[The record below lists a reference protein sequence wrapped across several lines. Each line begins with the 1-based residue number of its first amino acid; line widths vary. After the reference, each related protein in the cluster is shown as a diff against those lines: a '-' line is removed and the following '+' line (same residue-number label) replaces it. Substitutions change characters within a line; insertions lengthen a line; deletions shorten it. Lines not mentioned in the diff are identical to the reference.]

1 MKRTRIVAER
11 EIQNFFDHPTAYI
24 LMVAFLGLSLFLAFR
39 SIYALSLASL
49 RPLFD
54 LLPWLFAVFI
64 PALTMRSVAEEKRTG
79 TIEWLSSYPL
89 GELEILM
96 GKLIGNWFFVML
108 SLAGT
113 LPMALGVF
121 LLSDA
126 DPGIML
132 AQYIGASLLA
142 MQGVAIGLW
151 ASTATKNQVTAFI
164 LATSVSFALVFIGTP
179 VVLYGLTPFLGTAL
193 SRLSVMGHFENV
205 ARGVIDLRDIV
216 YFLSTAGLFV
226 AMAVGLLVKQRLSE
240 QRESYKRLRAGIA
253 ISLGLVVVTNLL
265 GGNIGGRVD
274 LTRESLYTLSP
285 GSKETLDNLSDLV
298 TLKLFISDE
307 LPSELQPTL
316 RDVRDL
322 ISDMNRAGG
331 DNLVVE
337 NLNPGDDLDVAAEAR
352 SLGIIENEFNVLR
365 DDEFEVRRGWFGLAL
380 LYADQQ
386 EVIPFISGTAD
397 LEFRIASAISVM
409 TTDKRPS
416 VAFLTGLG
424 ALGESELPSL
434 GRALMER
441 YEVTSLDLSQEGDLG
456 LDPENMDLVIMAG
469 PKEPVSEKKV
479 NEIENF
485 ISQGGGA
492 LILVDKHQIS
502 LETPTTSLVTTGLEE
517 FLQRQGIGVDE
528 GLVMDYGSNSNIS
541 MGPQGLFNV
550 VRPYPLWPIGLKG
563 SLHATTRDLN
573 GLSAGWA
580 TAITIADSVE
590 NIERLWITTEAGGIQ
605 PPNSL
610 IMPDALLQP
619 DPDGFQT
626 VTLAVAIGGGE
637 TEPTTNDV
645 REGRII
651 VVGDVDFL
659 EESFIQVSPD
669 NLIFAENAIDWLAQ
683 DEALIAIRS
692 KTRTPPPIV
701 FTSDFQKASLRWGNL
716 IGVPLIRS
724 QLCVRSRARRMAGN
738 CWHHHRRWPC
748 A

>member
-456 LDPENMDLVIMAG
+456 LDPENMDLVILAG

-637 TEPTTNDV
+637 TEPTTNDI

-716 IGVPLIRS
+716 IGVPLIIVIYGVMKVTGRRRRAE
-724 QLCVRSRARRMAGN
+724 VRWGDFIA
-738 CWHHHRRWPC
+738 
-748 A
+748 

>member
-240 QRESYKRLRAGIA
+240 QRESYKRLRTGIA

-456 LDPENMDLVIMAG
+456 LDPENMDLVILAG

-716 IGVPLIRS
+716 IGVPLIIVIYGVMNVTGRRRRAE
-724 QLCVRSRARRMAGN
+724 VRWGDFIA
-738 CWHHHRRWPC
+738 
-748 A
+748 

>member
-434 GRALMER
+434 ARALMER
-441 YEVTSLDLSQEGDLG
+441 YEVTSLDLSQESDLG

-716 IGVPLIRS
+716 IGVPLIIVIYGVMKVTGRRRRAE
-724 QLCVRSRARRMAGN
+724 VRWGDFIA
-738 CWHHHRRWPC
+738 
-748 A
+748 

>member
-397 LEFRIASAISVM
+397 LEF
-409 TTDKRPS
+409 
-416 VAFLTGLG
+416 
-424 ALGESELPSL
+424 
-434 GRALMER
+434 
-441 YEVTSLDLSQEGDLG
+441 
-456 LDPENMDLVIMAG
+456 
-469 PKEPVSEKKV
+469 
-479 NEIENF
+479 
-485 ISQGGGA
+485 
-492 LILVDKHQIS
+492 
-502 LETPTTSLVTTGLEE
+502 
-517 FLQRQGIGVDE
+517 
-528 GLVMDYGSNSNIS
+528 
-541 MGPQGLFNV
+541 
-550 VRPYPLWPIGLKG
+550 
-563 SLHATTRDLN
+563 
-573 GLSAGWA
+573 
-580 TAITIADSVE
+580 
-590 NIERLWITTEAGGIQ
+590 
-605 PPNSL
+605 
-610 IMPDALLQP
+610 
-619 DPDGFQT
+619 
-626 VTLAVAIGGGE
+626 
-637 TEPTTNDV
+637 
-645 REGRII
+645 
-651 VVGDVDFL
+651 
-659 EESFIQVSPD
+659 
-669 NLIFAENAIDWLAQ
+669 
-683 DEALIAIRS
+683 
-692 KTRTPPPIV
+692 
-701 FTSDFQKASLRWGNL
+701 
-716 IGVPLIRS
+716 
-724 QLCVRSRARRMAGN
+724 
-738 CWHHHRRWPC
+738 
-748 A
+748 

>member
-24 LMVAFLGLSLFLAFR
+24 LMLAFLGLSLFLAFR

-54 LLPWLFAVFI
+54 LLPWLFSVFI

-121 LLSDA
+121 LLSEA

-253 ISLGLVVVTNLL
+253 ILLGLVVVTNLL
-265 GGNIGGRVD
+265 GGNIRGRVD

-285 GSKETLDNLSDLV
+285 GSEETLDNLSDLV

-307 LPSELQPTL
+307 LPSELEPTL

-322 ISDMNRAGG
+322 ISDMSRAGG

-337 NLNPGDDLDVAAEAR
+337 NLNPGDDLDVAVEAR
-352 SLGIIENEFNVLR
+352 SFGIIENEFNILR

-380 LYADQQ
+380 LYADRQ

-416 VAFLTGLG
+416 VAFLTGFG
-424 ALGESELPSL
+424 ALGENELPSL

-456 LDPENMDLVIMAG
+456 LNPENMDLVVLAG

-479 NEIENF
+479 DEIENF

-502 LETPTTSLVTTGLEE
+502 VETPTTSLVTTGLEE
-517 FLQRQGIGVDE
+517 FLQKQGIGVDE

-563 SLHATTRDLN
+563 NLHATTRDLN

-637 TEPTTNDV
+637 AESTTNAV
-645 REGRII
+645 QNGRII

-692 KTRTPPPIV
+692 KTRTPPPII

-716 IGVPLIRS
+716 IGVPLLIVIYGAMKVTGRRRRAE
-724 QLCVRSRARRMAGN
+724 VRWGDFIA
-738 CWHHHRRWPC
+738 
-748 A
+748 

>member
-24 LMVAFLGLSLFLAFR
+24 LMLAFLGLSLFLAFR

-54 LLPWLFAVFI
+54 LLPWLFSVFI

-121 LLSDA
+121 LLSEA

-253 ISLGLVVVTNLL
+253 ILLGLVVVTNLL
-265 GGNIGGRVD
+265 GGNIRGRVD

-285 GSKETLDNLSDLV
+285 GSEETLDNLSDLV

-307 LPSELQPTL
+307 LPSELEPTL

-322 ISDMNRAGG
+322 ISDMSRAGG

-337 NLNPGDDLDVAAEAR
+337 NLNPGDDLDVAVEAR
-352 SLGIIENEFNVLR
+352 SFGIIENEFNVLR

-380 LYADQQ
+380 LYADRQ

-416 VAFLTGLG
+416 VAFLTGFG
-424 ALGESELPSL
+424 ALGENELPSL

-456 LDPENMDLVIMAG
+456 LNPENMDLVVLAG

-479 NEIENF
+479 DEIENF

-502 LETPTTSLVTTGLEE
+502 VETPTTSLVTTGLEE
-517 FLQRQGIGVDE
+517 FLQKQGIGVDE

-563 SLHATTRDLN
+563 NLHATTRDLN

-637 TEPTTNDV
+637 AESTTNAV
-645 REGRII
+645 QNGRII

-692 KTRTPPPIV
+692 KTRTPPPII

-716 IGVPLIRS
+716 IGVPLLIVIYGAMKVTGRRRRAE
-724 QLCVRSRARRMAGN
+724 VRWGDFIA
-738 CWHHHRRWPC
+738 
-748 A
+748 

>member
-24 LMVAFLGLSLFLAFR
+24 LMLAFLGLSLFLALR

-96 GKLIGNWFFVML
+96 GKLIGNWFFVIL

-113 LPMALGVF
+113 LPMAIGVF

-226 AMAVGLLVKQRLSE
+226 AMALGLLVKQRLSE

-253 ISLGLVVVTNLL
+253 ILLGLVVVTNLL
-265 GGNIGGRVD
+265 GGNIRGRVD

-285 GSKETLDNLSDLV
+285 GSEETLDNLSDLV

-307 LPSELQPTL
+307 LPSELEPTL

-322 ISDMNRAGG
+322 ISDMSRAGG

-337 NLNPGDDLDVAAEAR
+337 NLNPGDDLDVAVEAR
-352 SLGIIENEFNVLR
+352 SFGIIENEFNVLR

-456 LDPENMDLVIMAG
+456 LNPENMDLVVLAG
-469 PKEPVSEKKV
+469 PKEPVSEQKV

-502 LETPTTSLVTTGLEE
+502 LETPTTNLVTTGLEE
-517 FLQRQGIGVDE
+517 FLQKQGIGVDE

-550 VRPYPLWPIGLKG
+550 VRQYPLWPIGLKG

-637 TEPTTNDV
+637 AESATNDV
-645 REGRII
+645 QEGRII

-692 KTRTPPPIV
+692 KTRTPPPII

-716 IGVPLIRS
+716 IGVPLLIVMYGVMKVTGRRRRAE
-724 QLCVRSRARRMAGN
+724 VRWGDFIA
-738 CWHHHRRWPC
+738 
-748 A
+748 

>member
-24 LMVAFLGLSLFLAFR
+24 LMLAFLGLSLFLALR

-96 GKLIGNWFFVML
+96 GKLIGNWFFVIL

-113 LPMALGVF
+113 LPMAIGVF

-253 ISLGLVVVTNLL
+253 ILLGLVVVTNLL
-265 GGNIGGRVD
+265 GGNIRGRVD

-285 GSKETLDNLSDLV
+285 GTEETLDNLSDLV

-307 LPSELQPTL
+307 LPSELEPTL

-322 ISDMNRAGG
+322 ISDMSRAGG

-337 NLNPGDDLDVAAEAR
+337 NLNPGDDLDVAVEAR
-352 SLGIIENEFNVLR
+352 SFGIIENEFNVLR

-456 LDPENMDLVIMAG
+456 LNPENMDLVVLAG
-469 PKEPVSEKKV
+469 PKEPVSEQKV

-502 LETPTTSLVTTGLEE
+502 LETPTTNLVTTGLEE
-517 FLQRQGIGVDE
+517 FLQKQGIGVDE
-528 GLVMDYGSNSNIS
+528 GLVMDYGSNSPIS

-550 VRPYPLWPIGLKG
+550 VRQYPLWPIGLKG

-637 TEPTTNDV
+637 AESATNDV
-645 REGRII
+645 QEGRII

-692 KTRTPPPIV
+692 KTRTPPPII

-716 IGVPLIRS
+716 IGVPLLIVIYGVMKVTGRRRRAE
-724 QLCVRSRARRMAGN
+724 VRWGDFIA
-738 CWHHHRRWPC
+738 
-748 A
+748 

>member
-456 LDPENMDLVIMAG
+456 LDPENMDLVILAG

-716 IGVPLIRS
+716 IGVPLIIVIYGVMKVTGRRRRAE
-724 QLCVRSRARRMAGN
+724 VRWGDFIA
-738 CWHHHRRWPC
+738 
-748 A
+748 

>member
-1 MKRTRIVAER
+1 MKRTRIVAKR

-164 LATSVSFALVFIGTP
+164 LATSVSFALVFIGTQ

-456 LDPENMDLVIMAG
+456 LDPENMDLVILAG

-716 IGVPLIRS
+716 IGVPLIIVIYGVMKVTGRRRRAE
-724 QLCVRSRARRMAGN
+724 VRWGDFIA
-738 CWHHHRRWPC
+738 
-748 A
+748 

>member
-96 GKLIGNWFFVML
+96 GKLIGNWFFGML

-331 DNLVVE
+331 ENLVVE

-456 LDPENMDLVIMAG
+456 LDPENMDLVILAG

-716 IGVPLIRS
+716 IGVPLIIVIYGVMKVTGRRRRAE
-724 QLCVRSRARRMAGN
+724 VRWGDFIA
-738 CWHHHRRWPC
+738 
-748 A
+748 

>member
-24 LMVAFLGLSLFLAFR
+24 LMLAFLGLSLFLAFR

-121 LLSDA
+121 LLSEA

-253 ISLGLVVVTNLL
+253 ILLGLVVVTNLL
-265 GGNIGGRVD
+265 GGNIRGRVD

-285 GSKETLDNLSDLV
+285 GSEETLDNLSDLV

-307 LPSELQPTL
+307 LPSELEPTL

-322 ISDMNRAGG
+322 ISDMSRAGG

-337 NLNPGDDLDVAAEAR
+337 TLNPGDDLDVAAEAR
-352 SLGIIENEFNVLR
+352 SFGIIENEFNILR

-380 LYADQQ
+380 LYADRQ

-416 VAFLTGLG
+416 VAFLTGFG
-424 ALGESELPSL
+424 ALGENELPSL

-456 LDPENMDLVIMAG
+456 LNPENMDLVVLAG

-479 NEIENF
+479 DEIENF

-502 LETPTTSLVTTGLEE
+502 VETPTTSLVTTGLEE
-517 FLQRQGIGVDE
+517 FLQKQGIGVDE

-563 SLHATTRDLN
+563 NLHATTRDLN

-637 TEPTTNDV
+637 AESTTNAV
-645 REGRII
+645 QNGRII

-692 KTRTPPPIV
+692 KTRTPPPII

-716 IGVPLIRS
+716 IGVPLLIVIYGAMKVTGRRRRAE
-724 QLCVRSRARRMAGN
+724 VRWGDFIA
-738 CWHHHRRWPC
+738 
-748 A
+748 

>member
-434 GRALMER
+434 ARALMER

-716 IGVPLIRS
+716 IGVPLIIVIYGVMKVTGRRRRAE
-724 QLCVRSRARRMAGN
+724 VRWGDFIA
-738 CWHHHRRWPC
+738 
-748 A
+748 

>member
-337 NLNPGDDLDVAAEAR
+337 NLNPGDDLDIAAEAR

-424 ALGESELPSL
+424 ALGENELPSL

-456 LDPENMDLVIMAG
+456 LDPENMDLVILAG

-485 ISQGGGA
+485 ISEGGGA

-716 IGVPLIRS
+716 IGVPLIIVIYGVMKVTGRRRRAE
-724 QLCVRSRARRMAGN
+724 VRWGDFIA
-738 CWHHHRRWPC
+738 
-748 A
+748 

>member
-253 ISLGLVVVTNLL
+253 VSLGLVVVTNLL

-441 YEVTSLDLSQEGDLG
+441 YEVTSLDLSQESDLG

-716 IGVPLIRS
+716 IGVPLIIVIYGVMKVTGRRRRAE
-724 QLCVRSRARRMAGN
+724 VRWGDFIA
-738 CWHHHRRWPC
+738 
-748 A
+748 

>member
-1 MKRTRIVAER
+1 
-11 EIQNFFDHPTAYI
+11 
-24 LMVAFLGLSLFLAFR
+24 
-39 SIYALSLASL
+39 
-49 RPLFD
+49 
-54 LLPWLFAVFI
+54 
-64 PALTMRSVAEEKRTG
+64 
-79 TIEWLSSYPL
+79 
-89 GELEILM
+89 
-96 GKLIGNWFFVML
+96 
-108 SLAGT
+108 
-113 LPMALGVF
+113 
-121 LLSDA
+121 
-126 DPGIML
+126 
-132 AQYIGASLLA
+132 
-142 MQGVAIGLW
+142 
-151 ASTATKNQVTAFI
+151 
-164 LATSVSFALVFIGTP
+164 
-179 VVLYGLTPFLGTAL
+179 
-193 SRLSVMGHFENV
+193 
-205 ARGVIDLRDIV
+205 
-216 YFLSTAGLFV
+216 
-226 AMAVGLLVKQRLSE
+226 
-240 QRESYKRLRAGIA
+240 
-253 ISLGLVVVTNLL
+253 
-265 GGNIGGRVD
+265 
-274 LTRESLYTLSP
+274 
-285 GSKETLDNLSDLV
+285 
-298 TLKLFISDE
+298 
-307 LPSELQPTL
+307 
-316 RDVRDL
+316 
-322 ISDMNRAGG
+322 
-331 DNLVVE
+331 
-337 NLNPGDDLDVAAEAR
+337 
-352 SLGIIENEFNVLR
+352 
-365 DDEFEVRRGWFGLAL
+365 
-380 LYADQQ
+380 
-386 EVIPFISGTAD
+386 
-397 LEFRIASAISVM
+397 M

-441 YEVTSLDLSQEGDLG
+441 YEVTSLDLSQESDLG
-456 LDPENMDLVIMAG
+456 LDPENMDLVILAG

-716 IGVPLIRS
+716 IGVPLIIVIYGVMKVTGRRRRAE
-724 QLCVRSRARRMAGN
+724 VRWGDFIA
-738 CWHHHRRWPC
+738 
-748 A
+748 

>member
-337 NLNPGDDLDVAAEAR
+337 NLNPGDDLDIAAEAR

-424 ALGESELPSL
+424 ALGENELPSL

-456 LDPENMDLVIMAG
+456 LDPENMDLVILAG

-716 IGVPLIRS
+716 IGVPLIIVIYGVMKVTGRRRRAE
-724 QLCVRSRARRMAGN
+724 VRWGDFIA
-738 CWHHHRRWPC
+738 
-748 A
+748 

>member
-285 GSKETLDNLSDLV
+285 GSKVTLDNLSDLV

-337 NLNPGDDLDVAAEAR
+337 NLNPGDDLDIAAEAR

-424 ALGESELPSL
+424 ALGENELPSL

-456 LDPENMDLVIMAG
+456 LDPENMDLVILAG

-485 ISQGGGA
+485 ISEGGGA

-716 IGVPLIRS
+716 IGVPLIIVIYGVMKVTGRRRRAE
-724 QLCVRSRARRMAGN
+724 VRWGDFIA
-738 CWHHHRRWPC
+738 
-748 A
+748 

>member
-24 LMVAFLGLSLFLAFR
+24 LMLAFLGLSLFLALR

-96 GKLIGNWFFVML
+96 GKLIGNWFFVIL

-113 LPMALGVF
+113 LPMAIGVF

-226 AMAVGLLVKQRLSE
+226 AMALGLLVKQRLSE

-253 ISLGLVVVTNLL
+253 ILLGLVVVTNLL
-265 GGNIGGRVD
+265 GGNIRGRVD

-285 GSKETLDNLSDLV
+285 GSEETLDNLSDLV

-307 LPSELQPTL
+307 LPSELEPTL

-322 ISDMNRAGG
+322 ISDMSRAGG

-337 NLNPGDDLDVAAEAR
+337 NLNPGDDLDVAVEAR
-352 SLGIIENEFNVLR
+352 SFGIIENEFNVLR

-456 LDPENMDLVIMAG
+456 LNPENMDLVVLAG
-469 PKEPVSEKKV
+469 PKEPVSEQKV

-502 LETPTTSLVTTGLEE
+502 LETPTTNLVTTGLEE
-517 FLQRQGIGVDE
+517 FLQKQGIGVDE
-528 GLVMDYGSNSNIS
+528 GLVMDYGSNSPIS

-550 VRPYPLWPIGLKG
+550 VRQYPLWPIGLKG

-637 TEPTTNDV
+637 AESATNDV
-645 REGRII
+645 QEGRII

-692 KTRTPPPIV
+692 KTRTPPPII

-716 IGVPLIRS
+716 IGVPLLIVMYGVMKVTGRRRRAE
-724 QLCVRSRARRMAGN
+724 VRWGDFIA
-738 CWHHHRRWPC
+738 
-748 A
+748 

>member
-265 GGNIGGRVD
+265 GGNIGGRID

-456 LDPENMDLVIMAG
+456 LDPENMDLVILAG

-637 TEPTTNDV
+637 NEPTTNDV

-716 IGVPLIRS
+716 IGVPLIIVIYGVMKVTGRRRRAE
-724 QLCVRSRARRMAGN
+724 VRWGDFIA
-738 CWHHHRRWPC
+738 
-748 A
+748 

>member
-24 LMVAFLGLSLFLAFR
+24 LMLAFLGLSLFLALR

-96 GKLIGNWFFVML
+96 GKLIGNWFFVIL

-113 LPMALGVF
+113 LPMAIGVF

-226 AMAVGLLVKQRLSE
+226 AMALGLLVKQRLSE

-253 ISLGLVVVTNLL
+253 ILLGLVVVTNLL
-265 GGNIGGRVD
+265 GGNIRGRVD

-285 GSKETLDNLSDLV
+285 GSEETLDNLSDLV

-307 LPSELQPTL
+307 LPSELEPTL

-322 ISDMNRAGG
+322 ISDMSRAGG

-337 NLNPGDDLDVAAEAR
+337 NLNPGDDLDVAVEAR
-352 SLGIIENEFNVLR
+352 SFGIIENEFNVLR

-456 LDPENMDLVIMAG
+456 LNPENMDLVVLAG
-469 PKEPVSEKKV
+469 PKEPVSEQKV

-502 LETPTTSLVTTGLEE
+502 LETPTTNLVTTGLEE
-517 FLQRQGIGVDE
+517 FLQKQGIGVDE
-528 GLVMDYGSNSNIS
+528 GLVMDYGSNSPIS

-550 VRPYPLWPIGLKG
+550 VRQYPLWPIGLKG

-637 TEPTTNDV
+637 AESATNDV
-645 REGRII
+645 QEGRII

-692 KTRTPPPIV
+692 KTRTPPPII

-716 IGVPLIRS
+716 IGVPLLIVIYGVMKVTGRRRRAE
-724 QLCVRSRARRMAGN
+724 VRWGDFIA
-738 CWHHHRRWPC
+738 
-748 A
+748 

>member
-24 LMVAFLGLSLFLAFR
+24 LMLAFLGLSLFLALR

-96 GKLIGNWFFVML
+96 GKLIGNWFFVIL

-113 LPMALGVF
+113 LPMAIGVF

-226 AMAVGLLVKQRLSE
+226 AMALGLLVKQRLSE

-253 ISLGLVVVTNLL
+253 ILLGLVVVTNLL
-265 GGNIGGRVD
+265 GGNIRGRVD

-285 GSKETLDNLSDLV
+285 GSEETLDNLSDLV

-307 LPSELQPTL
+307 LPSELEPTL

-322 ISDMNRAGG
+322 ISDMSRAGG

-337 NLNPGDDLDVAAEAR
+337 NLNPGDDLDVAVEAR
-352 SLGIIENEFNVLR
+352 SFGIIENEFNVLR

-441 YEVTSLDLSQEGDLG
+441 YEITSLDLSQEGDLG
-456 LDPENMDLVIMAG
+456 LNPENMDLVVLAG
-469 PKEPVSEKKV
+469 PKEPVSEQKV

-502 LETPTTSLVTTGLEE
+502 LETPTTNLVTTGLEE
-517 FLQRQGIGVDE
+517 FLQKQGIGVDE
-528 GLVMDYGSNSNIS
+528 GLVMDYGSNSPIS

-580 TAITIADSVE
+580 TAITIADSVK

-637 TEPTTNDV
+637 AESATNDV
-645 REGRII
+645 QEGRII

-692 KTRTPPPIV
+692 KTRTPPPII

-716 IGVPLIRS
+716 IGVPLLIVIYGVMKVTGRRRRAE
-724 QLCVRSRARRMAGN
+724 VRWGDFIA
-738 CWHHHRRWPC
+738 
-748 A
+748 

>member
-441 YEVTSLDLSQEGDLG
+441 YEVTSLDLSQESDLG

-716 IGVPLIRS
+716 IGVPLIIVIYGVMKVTGRRRRAE
-724 QLCVRSRARRMAGN
+724 VRWGDFIA
-738 CWHHHRRWPC
+738 
-748 A
+748 

>member
-285 GSKETLDNLSDLV
+285 GSKETLDYLSDLV

-456 LDPENMDLVIMAG
+456 LDPENMDLVILAG

-716 IGVPLIRS
+716 IGVPLIIVIYGVMKVTGRRRRAE
-724 QLCVRSRARRMAGN
+724 VRWGDFIA
-738 CWHHHRRWPC
+738 
-748 A
+748 

>member
-24 LMVAFLGLSLFLAFR
+24 LMLAFLGLSLFLALR

-96 GKLIGNWFFVML
+96 GKLIGNWFFVIL

-113 LPMALGVF
+113 LPMAIGVF

-226 AMAVGLLVKQRLSE
+226 AMALGLLVKQRLSE

-253 ISLGLVVVTNLL
+253 ILLGLVVVTNLL
-265 GGNIGGRVD
+265 GGNIRGRVD

-285 GSKETLDNLSDLV
+285 GSEETLDNLSDLV

-307 LPSELQPTL
+307 LPSELEPTL

-322 ISDMNRAGG
+322 ISDMSRAGG

-337 NLNPGDDLDVAAEAR
+337 NLNPGDDLDVAVEAR
-352 SLGIIENEFNVLR
+352 SFGIIENEFNVLR

-456 LDPENMDLVIMAG
+456 LNPENMDLVVLAG
-469 PKEPVSEKKV
+469 PKEPVSEQKV

-502 LETPTTSLVTTGLEE
+502 LETPTTNLVTTGLEE
-517 FLQRQGIGVDE
+517 FLQKQGIGVDE

-637 TEPTTNDV
+637 AESATNDV
-645 REGRII
+645 QEGRII

-692 KTRTPPPIV
+692 KTRTPPPII

-716 IGVPLIRS
+716 IGVPLLIVMYGVMKVTGRRRRAE
-724 QLCVRSRARRMAGN
+724 VRWGDFIA
-738 CWHHHRRWPC
+738 
-748 A
+748 

>member
-24 LMVAFLGLSLFLAFR
+24 LMLAFLGLSLFLALR

-96 GKLIGNWFFVML
+96 GKLIGNWFFVIL

-113 LPMALGVF
+113 LPMAIGVF

-253 ISLGLVVVTNLL
+253 ILLGLVVVTNLL
-265 GGNIGGRVD
+265 GGNIRGRVD

-285 GSKETLDNLSDLV
+285 GSEETLDNLSDLV

-307 LPSELQPTL
+307 LPSELEPTL

-322 ISDMNRAGG
+322 ISDMSRAGG

-337 NLNPGDDLDVAAEAR
+337 NLNPGDDLDVAVEAR
-352 SLGIIENEFNVLR
+352 SFGIIENEFNVLR

-456 LDPENMDLVIMAG
+456 LNPENMDLVVLAG
-469 PKEPVSEKKV
+469 PKEPVSEQKV

-502 LETPTTSLVTTGLEE
+502 LETPTTNLVTTGLEE
-517 FLQRQGIGVDE
+517 FLQKQGIGVDE

-580 TAITIADSVE
+580 TAITIADSVK

-637 TEPTTNDV
+637 AESATNDV
-645 REGRII
+645 QEGRII

-692 KTRTPPPIV
+692 KTRTPPPII

-716 IGVPLIRS
+716 IGVPLLIVIYGVMKVTGRRRRAE
-724 QLCVRSRARRMAGN
+724 VRWGDYIA
-738 CWHHHRRWPC
+738 
-748 A
+748 

>member
-24 LMVAFLGLSLFLAFR
+24 LMLAFLGLSLFLALR

-96 GKLIGNWFFVML
+96 GKLIGNWFFVIL

-113 LPMALGVF
+113 LPMAIGVF

-253 ISLGLVVVTNLL
+253 ILLGLVVVTNLL
-265 GGNIGGRVD
+265 GGNIRGRVD

-285 GSKETLDNLSDLV
+285 GSEETLDNLSDLV

-307 LPSELQPTL
+307 LPSELEPTL

-322 ISDMNRAGG
+322 ISDMSRAGG

-337 NLNPGDDLDVAAEAR
+337 NLNPGDDLDVAVEAR
-352 SLGIIENEFNVLR
+352 SFGIIENEFNVLR

-441 YEVTSLDLSQEGDLG
+441 YEITSLDLSQEGDLG
-456 LDPENMDLVIMAG
+456 LNPENMDLVVLAG
-469 PKEPVSEKKV
+469 PKEPVSEQKV

-502 LETPTTSLVTTGLEE
+502 LETPTTNLVTTGLEE
-517 FLQRQGIGVDE
+517 FLQKQGIGVDE

-580 TAITIADSVE
+580 TAITIADSVK

-637 TEPTTNDV
+637 AESATNDV
-645 REGRII
+645 QEGRII

-692 KTRTPPPIV
+692 KTRTPPPII

-716 IGVPLIRS
+716 IGVPLLIVIYGVMKVTGRRRRAE
-724 QLCVRSRARRMAGN
+724 VRWGDYIA
-738 CWHHHRRWPC
+738 
-748 A
+748 

>member
-1 MKRTRIVAER
+1 
-11 EIQNFFDHPTAYI
+11 
-24 LMVAFLGLSLFLAFR
+24 
-39 SIYALSLASL
+39 
-49 RPLFD
+49 
-54 LLPWLFAVFI
+54 
-64 PALTMRSVAEEKRTG
+64 MRSVAEEKRTG

-456 LDPENMDLVIMAG
+456 LDPENMDLVILAG

-716 IGVPLIRS
+716 IGVPLIIVIYGVMKVTGRRRRAE
-724 QLCVRSRARRMAGN
+724 VRWGDFIA
-738 CWHHHRRWPC
+738 
-748 A
+748 

>member
-24 LMVAFLGLSLFLAFR
+24 LMLAFLGLSLFLALR

-96 GKLIGNWFFVML
+96 GKLIGNWFFVIL

-113 LPMALGVF
+113 LPMAIGVF

-253 ISLGLVVVTNLL
+253 ILLGLVVVTNLL
-265 GGNIGGRVD
+265 GGNIRGRVD

-285 GSKETLDNLSDLV
+285 GSEETLDNLSDLV

-307 LPSELQPTL
+307 LPSELEPTL

-322 ISDMNRAGG
+322 ISDMSRAGG

-337 NLNPGDDLDVAAEAR
+337 NLNPGDDLDVAVEAR
-352 SLGIIENEFNVLR
+352 SFGIIENEFNVLR

-456 LDPENMDLVIMAG
+456 LNPENMDLVVLAG
-469 PKEPVSEKKV
+469 PKEPVSEQKV

-502 LETPTTSLVTTGLEE
+502 LETPTTNLVTTGLEE
-517 FLQRQGIGVDE
+517 FLQKQGIGVDE
-528 GLVMDYGSNSNIS
+528 GLVMDYGSNSPIS

-550 VRPYPLWPIGLKG
+550 VRQYPLWPIGLKG

-637 TEPTTNDV
+637 AESATNDV
-645 REGRII
+645 QEGRII

-692 KTRTPPPIV
+692 KTRTPPPII

-716 IGVPLIRS
+716 IGVPLLIVIYGVMKVTGRRRRAE
-724 QLCVRSRARRMAGN
+724 VRWGDFIA
-738 CWHHHRRWPC
+738 
-748 A
+748 

>member
-96 GKLIGNWFFVML
+96 GKLIGNWFFVIL

-113 LPMALGVF
+113 LPMAIGVF

-253 ISLGLVVVTNLL
+253 ILLGLVVVTNLL
-265 GGNIGGRVD
+265 GGNIRGRVD

-285 GSKETLDNLSDLV
+285 GSEETLDNLSDLV

-307 LPSELQPTL
+307 LPSELEPTL

-322 ISDMNRAGG
+322 ISDMSRAGG

-337 NLNPGDDLDVAAEAR
+337 NLNPGDDLDVAVEAR
-352 SLGIIENEFNVLR
+352 SFGIIENEFNVLR

-456 LDPENMDLVIMAG
+456 LNPENMDLVVLAG
-469 PKEPVSEKKV
+469 PKEPVSEQKV

-502 LETPTTSLVTTGLEE
+502 LETPTTNLVTTGLEE
-517 FLQRQGIGVDE
+517 FLQKQGIGVDE

-580 TAITIADSVE
+580 TAITIADSVK

-637 TEPTTNDV
+637 AESATNDV
-645 REGRII
+645 QEGRII

-692 KTRTPPPIV
+692 KTRTPPPII

-716 IGVPLIRS
+716 IGVPLLIVIYGVMKVTGRRRRAE
-724 QLCVRSRARRMAGN
+724 VRWGDYIA
-738 CWHHHRRWPC
+738 
-748 A
+748 